1 MKNKFLTLAAVLVV
15 AITACGCTNTTQTT
29 IQEPQTESQIKQE
42 NPIITAT
49 PQFANSLSGILNSGY
64 SIVNK
69 EKVYYT
75 QSGDWEKVYFVGT
88 VTEKGGQYYNSIWAT
103 NDVSFIGA
111 GLVFSMNDYA
121 IQASGMGDGRT
132 NAEPIN
138 ETDDGYSRINQKLLS
153 DMSQILQ

>member
-1 MKNKFLTLAAVLVV
+1 MRTKFLNFI
-15 AITACGCTNTTQTT
+15 AISLIAIAACGCTNTTQTT
-29 IQEPQTESQIKQE
+29 TPEPVQEVKKQE
-42 NPIITAT
+42 NPVIVAT

-64 SIVNK
+64 SIQDKN
-69 EKVYYT
+69 KVYYT

-88 VTEKGGQYYNSIWAT
+88 IIEKGGQYYNSIWAT

-121 IQASGMGDGRT
+121 IQNSGMGDGRT

-138 ETDDGYSRINQKLLS
+138 QSDDGYSRINQKLLD
-153 DMSQILQ
+153 DMSQLIK